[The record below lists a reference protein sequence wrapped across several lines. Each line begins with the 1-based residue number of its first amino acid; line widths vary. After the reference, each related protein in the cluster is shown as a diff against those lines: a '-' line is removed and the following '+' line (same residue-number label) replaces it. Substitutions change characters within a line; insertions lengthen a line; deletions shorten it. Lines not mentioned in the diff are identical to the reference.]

1 MCVDPVYWIQWMS
14 EGSEGELEIGNYLKA
29 LDYFKDMNKEIE
41 VLVIFIKWEHLFWLV
56 YCRSQDLV
64 QNCSPNQFKEW

>member
-1 MCVDPVYWIQWMS
+1 MS

-41 VLVIFIKWEHLFWLV
+41 VLVIFIK
-56 YCRSQDLV
+56 
-64 QNCSPNQFKEW
+64 